1 MSGLHGTVYVG
12 AKNDEGGRLDSLAK
26 EAETIIFEAK
36 STFPFDF
43 TPNKITICTNRV
55 TITAKKIL
63 SSEEYPLPI
72 ANITNAR
79 ITESPLFAT
88 LIIETFGVQAPP
100 PLRYLKKTKAHKARR
115 YLLALIQCKKDS
127 VDLSGYTLRELK
139 EKLQKIGKVQKG

>member
-1 MSGLHGTVYVG
+1 MPALHGTVYVSD
-12 AKNDEGGRLDSLAK
+12 KINNTNRLDALAK
-26 EAETIIFEAK
+26 EAETVIFEAK
-36 STFPFDF
+36 SAFPFDL
-43 TPNKITICTNRV
+43 TPNKITICANRV

-100 PLRYLKKTKAHKARR
+100 PLRYLKKDEAHKARR

-127 VDLSGYTLRELK
+127 VDLSAFLLNELREKLLK
-139 EKLQKIGKVQKG
+139 VGKVQKG